1 MKLVKN
7 LKSLACVGSSSLAT
21 DYRHD
26 HCCSASTTL
35 LGLAVV
41 IRLQSNKFSADWV
54 YSSENYIR
62 EFSCAF

>member
-1 MKLVKN
+1 M
-7 LKSLACVGSSSLAT
+7 AT
-21 DYRHD
+21 GMITAEQR
-26 HCCSASTTL
+26 STTL